1 MNEVKRFKVRGSREI
16 EVVRRRSKRKPEQPA
31 FGGPESA
38 LGERVQKDLDYMV
51 LGDIL
56 HAMKGNKKP

>member
-1 MNEVKRFKVRGSREI
+1 MNEIKRFKVRGGREV
-16 EVVRRRSKRKPEQPA
+16 EVVRRRRSKRNPKQPA
-31 FGGPESA
+31 FGGPESV

-56 HAMKGNKKP
+56 HATQAKEP